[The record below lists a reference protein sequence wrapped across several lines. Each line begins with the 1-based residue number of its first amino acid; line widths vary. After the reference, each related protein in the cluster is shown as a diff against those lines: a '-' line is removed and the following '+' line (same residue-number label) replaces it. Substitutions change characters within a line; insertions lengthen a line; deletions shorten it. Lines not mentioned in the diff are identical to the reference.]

1 MKRDRHAARH
11 HGTSQTCSHRRHAGS
26 RVLSMSSPVLQTGSI
41 EPRRKN
47 MLWCT
52 TRSDTGI
59 AGSRPHYHAVQR
71 EDPMHRLVSAAS
83 LSLIIMTLGGCP
95 HPKMDART
103 TARTFYK
110 RLASGKPGQA
120 YDLLDPATSR
130 HVSKQEFEAN
140 LSSKTKA
147 DRAMYRKL
155 AADAKLV
162 SSRRLIVR
170 LGNAR
175 KLVLEENGSGWKI
188 TSNPFAFYPQ
198 DTPRKALRSFLAA
211 LQHKRYEILMRFVPR
226 TYRRRMS
233 KKDLVAMFSGKKG
246 QRIRELTEVLIKH
259 LDAPMEIHG
268 NKATLVYGDGATVTL
283 VREEGVWR
291 IEDIQ

>member
-1 MKRDRHAARH
+1 
-11 HGTSQTCSHRRHAGS
+11 
-26 RVLSMSSPVLQTGSI
+26 
-41 EPRRKN
+41 
-47 MLWCT
+47 
-52 TRSDTGI
+52 
-59 AGSRPHYHAVQR
+59 
-71 EDPMHRLVSAAS
+71 MHRLVSAAS
-83 LSLIIMTLGGCP
+83 LSLLLTSMGGCP
-95 HPKMDART
+95 HPKMNART

-110 RLASGKPGQA
+110 NLSSGKPGRA
-120 YDLLDPATSR
+120 YDLLDPEMGR
-130 HVSKQEFEAN
+130 HVGKAEFEAN
-140 LSSKTKA
+140 AASRTTADKA
-147 DRAMYRKL
+147 LYRKL
-155 AADAKLV
+155 ASNPKLI
-162 SSRRLIVR
+162 SNRRLIVR

-175 KLVLEENGSGWKI
+175 KLVLEAKSAGWKI

-211 LQHKRYEILMRFVPR
+211 LQHKRYDILMRFVPR